1 MPNHHNRIPYLLKM
15 KLNDMKELN
24 DQCIRQSH
32 IHILIYVF
40 FLFLIS
46 QFHLTAQETVL
57 DEVIVSSPRIELSL
71 NQQSRSVVTI
81 TAEEIVE
88 SGATTLVDV
97 LDNVPG
103 IELRSRGAQDVQSDI
118 YIRGGGFD
126 QVLLLIDGI
135 KVDNPQTGHH
145 TLNAIV
151 PIEMIDRIEILK
163 GAAGRIYGQNAF
175 SGAINI
181 VTKKSP
187 AEGLKVM
194 LGSGSFDYQKAAIFA
209 ADQRESSSHTLL
221 IESTSSDGYR
231 YNTDY
236 NNQNYFWKS
245 SWETSQEPLDLI
257 ASFNNRHFGANGF
270 YARPEN
276 TDQYEATQSSLLGV
290 STSFQP
296 NDKLRVQPKL
306 YWKRG
311 QDEYIFIRNNPSIY
325 RNLHITNKVGGEVNT
340 TWTHKAGISGVGFE
354 LARVSIQ
361 SNNLGDHFRTLIHGY
376 LEHRFS
382 KNRWDITPG
391 LSVSHYTD
399 QDTFYYPG
407 IDIGYQI
414 ADHARLYFN
423 SGYTY
428 RIPTYTDLYYND
440 PSTEGNESLLPEKSL
455 STELGYH
462 LRRNNWK
469 MSLSLFQRDAKNY
482 IDYVVQQENE
492 KWKAT
497 NVDAIKTKG
506 GEFDFMTMIGSHKLS
521 FGYAFLDDDVN
532 GVSAIL
538 SRYTIN
544 SRKHHITSRWGVQ
557 WSQSINTSVSYRY
570 AEQDSGYNYDVVD
583 THISYKKD
591 RMMFSLQANNILNTA
606 YTEQN
611 NVPMPKGHI
620 LLSLHYQL
628 Y

>member
-1 MPNHHNRIPYLLKM
+1 M
-15 KLNDMKELN
+15 KLNDMKEVN
-24 DQCIRQSH
+24 IHCIRQIH
-32 IHILIYVF
+32 IHILVYVF
-40 FLFLIS
+40 FLFLVLQS
-46 QFHLTAQETVL
+46 HLTAQETVL

-81 TAEEIVE
+81 TAEEIAE
-88 SGATTLVDV
+88 SGATTLIDV
-97 LDNVPG
+97 LNNIPG
-103 IELRSRGAQDVQSDI
+103 VELRSRGAQDVQSDI

-145 TLNAIV
+145 TLNSIV
-151 PIEMIDRIEILK
+151 PIEIIERIEILK

-181 VTKKSP
+181 VTKKSL

-194 LGSGSFDYQKAAIFA
+194 LGGGSFDYQKAAVFA
-209 ADQRESSSHTLL
+209 ANQREFSSHSLL
-221 IESTSSDGYR
+221 IESISSDGYR

-236 NNQNYFWKS
+236 NNQNFFWKS
-245 SWETSQEPLDLI
+245 SWETSQQPLDLI

-340 TWTHKAGISGVGFE
+340 TWTHKAGTTGVGFE

-361 SNNLGDHFRTLIHGY
+361 SNNLGNHFRTLIHGY
-376 LEHRFS
+376 LEHRYAKKS
-382 KNRWDITPG
+382 WDITPG

-455 STELGYH
+455 STELGYR
-462 LRRNNWK
+462 LRKNNWK
-469 MSLSLFQRDAKNY
+469 LSLSLFQRDAKNY

-497 NVDAIKTKG
+497 NIDAIKTKG

-544 SRKHHITSRWGVQ
+544 SRKHHISSRWGVQ
-557 WSQSINTSVSYRY
+557 WSRSINTSVSYGY
-570 AEQDSGYNYDVVD
+570 AEQASGYNYDVVD
-583 THISYKKD
+583 AHICYKKN

>member
-1 MPNHHNRIPYLLKM
+1 M
-15 KLNDMKELN
+15 
-24 DQCIRQSH
+24 
-32 IHILIYVF
+32 
-40 FLFLIS
+40 
-46 QFHLTAQETVL
+46 
-57 DEVIVSSPRIELSL
+57 
-71 NQQSRSVVTI
+71 
-81 TAEEIVE
+81 
-88 SGATTLVDV
+88 
-97 LDNVPG
+97 
-103 IELRSRGAQDVQSDI
+103 
-118 YIRGGGFD
+118 
-126 QVLLLIDGI
+126 
-135 KVDNPQTGHH
+135 
-145 TLNAIV
+145 
-151 PIEMIDRIEILK
+151 
-163 GAAGRIYGQNAF
+163 
-175 SGAINI
+175 
-181 VTKKSP
+181 
-187 AEGLKVM
+187 
-194 LGSGSFDYQKAAIFA
+194 
-209 ADQRESSSHTLL
+209 
-221 IESTSSDGYR
+221 IESISSDGYR

-245 SWETSQEPLDLI
+245 SWETSQQPLDLI

-325 RNLHITNKVGGEVNT
+325 RNLHITNKVGGDVNT
-340 TWTHKAGISGVGFE
+340 TWTHKAGTTGVGFE

-361 SNNLGDHFRTLIHGY
+361 SNNLGNHFRTLVHGY
-376 LEHRFS
+376 LEHRYA
-382 KNRWDITPG
+382 KNRWDINPG

-414 ADHARLYFN
+414 AEYARLYFN

-455 STELGYH
+455 STELGYR
-462 LRRNNWK
+462 LRKNNWK
-469 MSLSLFQRDAKNY
+469 LSLSLFQRDAKNY
-482 IDYVVQQENE
+482 IDYVVKQENE
-492 KWKAT
+492 KWRAT
-497 NVDAIKTKG
+497 NIDAIKTKG

-544 SRKHHITSRWGVQ
+544 SRKHHISSRWGVQ
-557 WSQSINTSVSYRY
+557 WSRSINTSVSYGY
-570 AEQDSGYNYDVVD
+570 AEQASGYNYDVVD
-583 THISYKKD
+583 AHICYKNN